1 MIYDIENR
9 RAELNMTLDDVAEIV
24 GVTKATVNKWEKGD
38 IANMKRDKIVKL
50 ATALKISPLL
60 LVGIEPEENTKIQD
74 EISLPFLGTVAA
86 GGFEVSATTN
96 EQLTIPSSLIKESSD
111 NYFILKVNGDS
122 MNKIIANGHYVVV
135 LDYSKTT
142 NNTYT
147 TNDILIIGNGGEYT
161 MKRVRKTETMIHLEP
176 DSYID
181 EFTTQSIL
189 IDELSEIKIVG
200 KVVYSFRNL

>member
-1 MIYDIENR
+1 MIFDIENR
-9 RAELNMTLDDVAEIV
+9 RSELNMTLDDVAEIV
-24 GVTKATVNKWEKGD
+24 GVTKATVSKWEKGD

-60 LVGIEPEENTKIQD
+60 LVGVEPEENTKIQD

-86 GGFEVSATTN
+86 GGFELSAITN
-96 EQLTIPSSLIKESSD
+96 EQLTIPSSIIKEAPD

-135 LDYSKTT
+135 LDYNKTM

-147 TNDILIIGNGGEYT
+147 TNDILIVGNAGEYT

-181 EFTTQSIL
+181 EFTTQSYL
-189 IDELSEIKIVG
+189 IDEFSEIRIIG